1 MGARQGFAA
10 SRRELLELTIL
21 GVAAMLAPAT
31 VFARAVGDARFR
43 VGDAHVHLFNLAD
56 LPARGF
62 IRHAFVPPAKADRG
76 IFPAALDLIDRLRT
90 IPVSAR
96 DELRDYA
103 AGKPCERVPASR
115 IFNDAN
121 RIIDHE
127 SRRSAIGN
135 RGLIGLAKLFDKR
148 LDLADSYGFL
158 AAIRNYLDRK
168 AKKHGSSLEQLLG
181 VAPPGGEDV
190 LFGGTSHKF
199 KSGMVDWLLRK
210 LVTPEDPQ
218 CREAPSSQSEASLD
232 AIREQL
238 LWIHLMVQPRRFILD
253 RYLETILGKTSRPAT
268 IVNLLVDYDRWVAD
282 RPGEGSS
289 HGEQIAFWT
298 AMAPYCQE
306 RGVKLRTFAGFDPL
320 RHAEERLAKNER
332 LDKNES
338 YLDERLR
345 YFVQRDTNGASH
357 RIHGFKL
364 YPPMGFAPSG
374 NRPFLFESH
383 DASMEPIRARW
394 AARFPDNQ
402 LHVELDKALDHF
414 FGICAAK
421 GIPVMA
427 HARHSNE
434 AGLCFGA
441 RASPLGWEDVV
452 TRHRKLH
459 LCLGHFAETKDFL
472 AGMERLRRGERPHP
486 RSWAVTA
493 TSRLLA
499 MNQGDDP
506 TNVYADISY
515 MSELLLKRKGKG
527 RARARAFFLQLKGYC
542 DQFDPECRHL
552 VFGSDWIM
560 LAREY
565 RNQEYVA
572 VIRQGMADALWSDQW
587 QENLLHSNLE
597 RFLDSAGA

>member
-1 MGARQGFAA
+1 MGGGNVVIRQGFSA
-10 SRRELLELTIL
+10 SRRELLELSLFGAIASL
-21 GVAAMLAPAT
+21 IPAKA
-31 VFARAVGDARFR
+31 FAQATGDAQFR
-43 VGDAHVHLFNLAD
+43 IGDAHVHLFNLAD

-76 IFPAALDLIDRLRT
+76 IFPAALDLIDRLRA
-90 IPVSAR
+90 IPISASE
-96 DELRDYA
+96 ELRDHA
-103 AGKPCERVPASR
+103 AGKPCATVPASR
-115 IFNDAN
+115 IFNEAN
-121 RIIDHE
+121 RIIDRE
-127 SRRSAIGN
+127 ARRSAIRT
-135 RGLIGLAKLFDKR
+135 RGLIGLAKLFDKP

-158 AAIRNYLDRK
+158 AAIREYLSRK
-168 AKKHGSSLEQLLG
+168 ARKHGSSLEKILG

-199 KSGMVDWLLRK
+199 RSGLVDWLLRN

-218 CREAPSSQSEASLD
+218 CREAPSSQSEASLN

-253 RYLETILGKTSRPAT
+253 RYVQTILGKASRPAT
-268 IVNLLVDYDRWVAD
+268 IINLLVDYDRWVAD

-289 HGEQIAFWT
+289 HAEQIAFWT
-298 AMAPYCQE
+298 AMIPDCQA

-320 RHAEERLAKNER
+320 RHAEERLDCKER
-332 LDKNES
+332 
-338 YLDERLR
+338 YLKEMLG
-345 YFVQRDTNGASH
+345 YFAQRDEAGASH
-357 RIHGFKL
+357 KIHGFKL

-394 AARFPDNQ
+394 AARFPDHQ
-402 LHVELDKALDHF
+402 LHRELDNALDHF
-414 FGICAAK
+414 FGICAAD
-421 GIPVMA
+421 GIPVLA

-452 TRHRKLH
+452 TKHRKLR

-472 AGMERLRRGERPHP
+472 AGMKRLADNKLPHP

-493 TSRLLA
+493 TSRLLE
-499 MNQGDDP
+499 MNQSENP

-515 MSELLLKRKGKG
+515 MSELLLKREGKG
-527 RARARAFFLQLKGYC
+527 RARARAFFLQLKEYC
-542 DQFDPECRHL
+542 RRFDPQCRHL

-565 RNQEYVA
+565 RNQEYVGI
-572 VIRQGMADALWSDQW
+572 IRQGMDDALWSDEW
-587 QENLLHSNLE
+587 QENLLYANLE
-597 RFLDSAGA
+597 RFLGPASA